1 MADAGKIPKIDPAE
15 VEILIERVKQN
26 KLEER
31 EVELIARL
39 LRTLLYLVSELQDK
53 KATLLRLREMI
64 FGRKSEKRKKADP
77 ESSQDEEKKNEEKK
91 GAAVDTDKGVAKD
104 QVEIERNEKFES
116 EAGGAKKPG
125 HGRIPASAYR
135 GAKKVYCRHSELRSG
150 SPCPDPKCQG
160 KVYPVIRPHGFIQF
174 TGSPVINATHYL
186 QEVVRCDSCNRE
198 YEAPLPE
205 GVKPQKF
212 DETADATIV
221 IIRYV
226 AATPGFRLAGLQ
238 QMCGIP
244 LPISTISERC
254 VAVAEVL
261 LPIYKEMEKEAANA
275 KILYG
280 DDTWLRILELMKENE
295 AKSKGERVGIQTTGI
310 VAEREDGVKI
320 ALYLNGRRHTG
331 ENVERLLEKR
341 KDHLGPVIRMGD
353 AAAANW
359 SGNDKSIECCCLT
372 HARRKFAD
380 LEKVYPK
387 SCGYA
392 LDQIGKIYGHEAAAK
407 EMSDE
412 ERLAY
417 HQKWSLPIMSELKE
431 WMERELR
438 EKRVEPNSSLGKAM
452 AYFQNHYEK
461 LAQFCHVAGAPID
474 NNVAEQAL
482 KAPAMIRKNSYFFK
496 TSNGA
501 CVGGIILSVLIS
513 CRLNGRNVWNYL
525 VWVLRNAAEV
535 KRNPC
540 AFLPWVYKGEGE
552 GEEEEEAL
560 AA

>member
-1 MADAGKIPKIDPAE
+1 LAEDDKIPKIDPAE
-15 VEILIERVKQN
+15 VELLIEKFEQN
-26 KLEER
+26 KLSDQDKR
-31 EVELIARL
+31 VITRL
-39 LRTLLYLVSELQDK
+39 LRTLLSIVGILQEK
-53 KATLLRLREMI
+53 KATLMRLQEMI
-64 FGRKSEKRKKADP
+64 FGHKNKSEKRKKGNT
-77 ESSQDEEKKNEEKK
+77 ESAKDEEKND
-91 GAAVDTDKGVAKD
+91 AADDTNSGTVKD
-104 QVEIERNEKFES
+104 QGGIENENSDSKV
-116 EAGGAKKPG
+116 GANRRG
-125 HGRIPASAYR
+125 HGRISAAAYV
-135 GAKKVYCRHSELRSG
+135 GAKKVHCRHRELSSG
-150 SPCPDPKCQG
+150 SACPDPKCEG
-160 KVYPVIRPHGFIQF
+160 KVYPVKRPHGFIQF

-186 QEVVRCDSCNRE
+186 QEVVKCGSCNRE

-212 DETADATIV
+212 DETADASLV
-221 IIRYV
+221 IKRYL
-226 AATPGFRLAGLQ
+226 AAAPAHRLSGLQ

-244 LPISTISERC
+244 LPISTIHERC
-254 VAVAEVL
+254 VEVAEVL
-261 LPIYKEMEKEAANA
+261 LSIYKEMEKEAANA

-295 AKSKGERVGIQTTGI
+295 TKVKGERVGIRTTGI

-341 KDHLGPVIRMGD
+341 GDHLNPVIRMGD

-359 SGNDKSIECCCLT
+359 SGNDERIECCCLT

-380 LEKVYPK
+380 LENVYPK

-392 LDQIGKIYGHEAAAK
+392 LDQIGKIYGHEAATK

-417 HQKWSLPIMSELKE
+417 HRENSLPIMSELKE
-431 WMERELR
+431 WMERGLS

-452 AYFQNHYEK
+452 AYFHNHYRE
-461 LAQFCHVAGAPID
+461 LLQFCQVAGAPID

-482 KAPAMIRKNSYFFK
+482 KAPVMIRKNSYFFK
-496 TSNGA
+496 TSTGA
-501 CVGGIILSVLIS
+501 CVGGIILSVLIT
-513 CRLNGRNVWNYL
+513 CRLNGGNMWIYL
-525 VWVLRNAAEV
+525 VGVLRNAAEV

-540 AFLPWVYKGEGE
+540 AFRPWVYKGGE
-552 GEEEEEAL
+552 GEEEAL